1 MWRYTLIVG
10 YMILGLGGI
19 WIAMF
24 TRFRLVGY
32 GLFAAS
38 LVCFGI
44 NSLLSR
50 RDERSETKAR
60 ADWIAS
66 IKAVADDLSLEGYP
80 ISDLLELAD
89 YHDAPG
95 RAAVLASLRALP
107 AGSRSL
113 LTAARIVDPDPYLD

>member
-1 MWRYTLIVG
+1 MWRYILIVG
-10 YMILGLGGI
+10 SWFWAGRRLDRDVH
-19 WIAMF
+19 
-24 TRFRLVGY
+24 RFKLVGY

-38 LVCFGI
+38 LACFGI

-50 RDERSETKAR
+50 RDERLETRPGQIGSPTSKR
-60 ADWIAS
+60 WQTT
-66 IKAVADDLSLEGYP
+66 YP
-80 ISDLLELAD
+80 SRISDPDILALAD

-113 LTAARIVDPDPYLD
+113 LTAARIVDPEPYLD